1 MNNKIL
7 EEINKMRK
15 NTLMET
21 LNIKYIDIGENFLIA
36 KMPITKRIHQPFGLL
51 HGGATIALAESV
63 GSMLSYYV
71 INNNKLCIYCI
82 EISANHFYS
91 KKHGI
96 IFAKARLIHQGKKI
110 HFIQIKIFD
119 IKQNLISKCKMTN
132 FIIKN
137 ERNRFF
143 SYLSKNYR
151 SI

>member
-21 LNIKYIDIGENFLIA
+21 LNIKYIEIGENFLIA
-36 KMPITKRIHQPFGLL
+36 KMPITKKIHQPFGLL

-71 INNNKLCIYCI
+71 INNKKLCICCI
-82 EISANHFYS
+82 EISANHFIS
-91 KKHGI
+91 KQHGI
-96 IFAKARLIHQGKKI
+96 IFAKARLIYKGKKI
-110 HFIQIKIFD
+110 HFIQTKIFD
-119 IKQNLISKCKMTN
+119 IKQNIISQCKMTN
-132 FIIKN
+132 FILNN
-137 ERNRFF
+137 ERNRFY